1 MDKII
6 PSFKK
11 SLFDGSK
18 ELIGE
23 LTEYGIDSLLDEGL
37 FKSFPI
43 VSFLVGIKNTC
54 QNIHD
59 RNLLRQTLQ
68 FIKEFNAGTIN
79 PDSLDKYKKGINNNS
94 NKQEEELGRVLILL
108 NSNIE
113 LEKSKMLAN
122 LFRNYINSKI
132 SWDEFCEFS
141 EIVKM
146 LFVRDINYLRK
157 IYIGS
162 FKRYRE
168 IPDYILNRLSSL
180 GLISMKI
187 KGITLDRLENL
198 SFSNEQDIS
207 LSKIGGKFYQ
217 SIILN

>member
-1 MDKII
+1 M
-6 PSFKK
+6 
-11 SLFDGSK
+11 
-18 ELIGE
+18 
-23 LTEYGIDSLLDEGL
+23 
-37 FKSFPI
+37 
-43 VSFLVGIKNTC
+43 
-54 QNIHD
+54 
-59 RNLLRQTLQ
+59 
-68 FIKEFNAGTIN
+68 
-79 PDSLDKYKKGINNNS
+79 LDKYKKGINNNS

-187 KGITLDRLENL
+187 KGITLDGPENL
-198 SFSNEQDIS
+198 LFSNEQNIS